1 MSQPA
6 FFFGSEDQ
14 LKSLIKECIREVLI
28 ELYGKVPYPPA
39 QNTVNESKLFTR
51 KQAAAYLQVTPN
63 TLSRYVRQGKLL
75 PAIINGKYRFFE
87 GDLLKFL
94 ESRKA

>member
-14 LKSLIKECIREVLI
+14 LKSLIKECVREVLI

-39 QNTVNESKLFTR
+39 QITVNESKLFTR

-63 TLSRYVRQGKLL
+63 TISRYVRQGKLL

-87 GDLLKFL
+87 SDLMKFL
-94 ESRKA
+94 ESKKA